1 MCLHYHDAVKHI
13 NDIRKQKKIL
23 KEYRSHLQRAKG
35 HEVMY
40 DTMDPKAV
48 DNQITAA
55 NKALEDA
62 EDKIR
67 EINESGIDKISDL
80 DLSLLLRDLGHP
92 ASLVSIHARSL
103 CFFFLCV
110 YERHIGRN
118 GGFCALIYTCSHS
131 LWFLIPNRLLFVI

>member
-1 MCLHYHDAVKHI
+1 MNEV
-13 NDIRKQKKIL
+13 RKQKKVL
-23 KEYRSHLQRAKG
+23 KEYRSHLQRVKG

-92 ASLVSIHARSL
+92 ASIVSIHAQSL
-103 CFFFLCV
+103 CCCFFLCV
-110 YERHIGRN
+110 YGRQIGRN
-118 GGFCALIYTCSHS
+118 G
-131 LWFLIPNRLLFVI
+131 NMVNFVP